1 MTSPT
6 PVTQRA
12 ITVAQLCDL
21 AGVGDDAKAILRP
34 QDGPRDLVA
43 ALVSVELFADAVRIL
58 AHALPKRE
66 GVWWAWMCA
75 TRATLSPKD
84 AEANALAATERW
96 IAQPTEANRRAAM
109 DAGEAATFETAAGCA
124 ALAAFLTSGSIAPAN
139 VPPVP
144 PPEFASS
151 QAIAGAVTM
160 AAVATEPD
168 RASDKFH
175 AFIQQA
181 VDVGTRIHLWG
192 AAAPPV

>member
-1 MTSPT
+1 MTTPT

-12 ITVAQLCDL
+12 ITVAQLCEI
-21 AGVGDDAKAILRP
+21 AGVGDDALAVLRP
-34 QDGPRDLVA
+34 DLGPRELVT
-43 ALVSVELFADAVRIL
+43 ALVDAELFADAVRIL

-75 TRATLSPKD
+75 KRATLAPKD
-84 AEANALAATERW
+84 AESSALAATERW
-96 IAQPTEANRRAAM
+96 IAQPTEQNRRAAM
-109 DAGEAATFETAAGCA
+109 DSAEAATFETPAGCA

-139 VPPVP
+139 VPAVP

-160 AAVATEPD
+160 AAVTTEPE
-168 RASDKFH
+168 RSGEKFR

-181 VDVGTRIHLWG
+181 VDVGARINLWG
-192 AAAPPV
+192 AA